1 MGALG
6 IAFAHPRVIILASLV
21 RKESVALSGCLVWQ
35 THEETLLF
43 NVDVFSVDAAD
54 FANPETSF
62 LRDSGSKAK
71 TWVGDFAL
79 VDSGLTDYFRL
90 TGFAWSLFG
99 QSRSQSRHRLFT
111 DRAIEKYSYCIA
123 ELLRL
128 ECTKR

>member
-79 VDSGLTDYFRL
+79 VDSGLY
-90 TGFAWSLFG
+90 GLFPTN
-99 QSRSQSRHRLFT
+99 RICLVIV
-111 DRAIEKYSYCIA
+111 RAIPQPVSA
-123 ELLRL
+123 SPFHRP
-128 ECTKR
+128 RH